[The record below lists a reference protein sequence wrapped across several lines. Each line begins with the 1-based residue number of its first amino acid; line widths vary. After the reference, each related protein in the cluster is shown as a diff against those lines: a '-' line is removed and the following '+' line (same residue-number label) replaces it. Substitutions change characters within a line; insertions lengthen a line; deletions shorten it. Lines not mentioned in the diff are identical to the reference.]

1 MDIVPLFGR
10 LDAGDNVA
18 RQCQE
23 PAACQVCSHAPWP
36 CYRPRVGTNP
46 SQTSSTFLQSS
57 FVPATLK
64 MQSMPFCSHQP
75 SPRGRRNGCRPEG
88 DARVGPVSANVPNQV
103 AQMWAYP
110 DAARRLTGTPEP
122 HPQGGDCPPLSL
134 RQPRPASP
142 TEIAPEVTGHGLP
155 PSKCEAYDRVYDE
168 PFGLH

>member
-1 MDIVPLFGR
+1 MPGACRVPGLGVATHHGLVTDRALGR
-10 LDAGDNVA
+10 TA
-18 RQCQE
+18 
-23 PAACQVCSHAPWP
+23 
-36 CYRPRVGTNP
+36 

-57 FVPATLK
+57 FVPARLK

>member
-1 MDIVPLFGR
+1 MR
-10 LDAGDNVA
+10 ATTWRANA
-18 RQCQE
+18 RSL
-23 PAACQVCSHAPWP
+23 PRARSRCSHAPWP
-36 CYRPRVGTNP
+36 CYRPRVGTNRIADLVDFSAEQLRA
-46 SQTSSTFLQSS
+46 SQAEDAINAILLA
-57 FVPATLK
+57 PAIASG
-64 MQSMPFCSHQP
+64 QAY
-75 SPRGRRNGCRPEG
+75 NGCRPEG

-122 HPQGGDCPPLSL
+122 HPQGGDCPRLSL